1 MLNYNTH
8 IEKDSMFNTP
18 PVFSIY
24 VSMLTL
30 KWLKNLGGIST
41 IEKEIKIRQIYCIMK
56 LIIILYLKG
65 QQQRKTDQT

>member
-1 MLNYNTH
+1 MNYNTH

-41 IEKEIKIRQIYCIMK
+41 IEK
-56 LIIILYLKG
+56 
-65 QQQRKTDQT
+65 RKSK